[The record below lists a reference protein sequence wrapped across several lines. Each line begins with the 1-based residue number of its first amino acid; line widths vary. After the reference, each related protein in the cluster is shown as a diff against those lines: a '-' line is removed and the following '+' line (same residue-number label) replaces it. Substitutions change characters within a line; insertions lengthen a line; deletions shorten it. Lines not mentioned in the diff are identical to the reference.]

1 MVRSHA
7 AEDDVK
13 ETPASVV
20 PPDIKFET
28 ALAELEQIV
37 QNMESG
43 SLSLDESISAYHR
56 GSELFRHCQKQL
68 GEAERNIQIF
78 EKGELRD
85 AALDEE
91 TGR

>member
-7 AEDDVK
+7 AEKDAE
-13 ETPASVV
+13 ETPASAV
-20 PPDIKFET
+20 PLDIKFET

-43 SLSLDESISAYHR
+43 SLSLEESISAYHR

-68 GEAERNIQIF
+68 GEAERKIQIF

-85 AALDEE
+85 ADPNEE
-91 TGR
+91 AN